1 MDEKPNPK
9 RVAAGRRNRSLAG
22 PLSEA
27 GRAALREAVEKN
39 RPWSFSTGPKTPE
52 GKRRSSA
59 NGRTRQSGPISGRE
73 LRRDQAAARELI
85 ASLIGARRAA
95 E

>member
-1 MDEKPNPK
+1 MDEEPNPK

-27 GRAALREAVEKN
+27 GRAALRDAASIN
-39 RPWSFSTGPKTPE
+39 RPWSFSTCPKTPE

-59 NGRTRQSGPISGRE
+59 NGRKRQSGPISGRE
-73 LRRDQAAARELI
+73 LRREQAAARALI

>member
-1 MDEKPNPK
+1 MTGG
-9 RVAAGRRNRSLAG
+9 A
-22 PLSEA
+22 PLSDRSEA
-27 GRAALREAVEKN
+27 GRAALREAAAKN